1 MQVLCDSPDIDKF
14 KKLDVNER
22 HQLFLRFPDLV
33 VGREES
39 LFTQLDK
46 KNKPVMKETAVF
58 SDDVSKV
65 VLLRRRQMVE
75 PYPDTGSS
83 VPDLTER

>member
-1 MQVLCDSPDIDKF
+1 MILYRVSLREDGGICK
-14 KKLDVNER
+14 R
-22 HQLFLRFPDLV
+22 H
-33 VGREES
+33 
-39 LFTQLDK
+39 
-46 KNKPVMKETAVF
+46 KPVMKETAVF

-65 VLLRRRQMVE
+65 VLLRRGQMVE

>member
-1 MQVLCDSPDIDKF
+1 
-14 KKLDVNER
+14 
-22 HQLFLRFPDLV
+22 
-33 VGREES
+33 
-39 LFTQLDK
+39 
-46 KNKPVMKETAVF
+46 MKETAVF

-65 VLLRRRQMVE
+65 VLLRRGQMVE